1 MTFSGGNW
9 TLDAARQYAQP
20 RRVRVA
26 RQRTYAE
33 QGARPVGNTPEEFRA
48 FITAETAR
56 WGEIGRRAG
65 VTMD

>member
-1 MTFSGGNW
+1 
-9 TLDAARQYAQP
+9 
-20 RRVRVA
+20 
-26 RQRTYAE
+26 
-33 QGARPVGNTPEEFRA
+33 VGNTPEEFRA